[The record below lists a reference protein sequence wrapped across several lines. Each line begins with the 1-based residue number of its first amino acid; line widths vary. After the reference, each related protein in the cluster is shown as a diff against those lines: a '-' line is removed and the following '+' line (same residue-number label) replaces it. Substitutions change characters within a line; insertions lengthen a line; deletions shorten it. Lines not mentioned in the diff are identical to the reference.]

1 MSVSFLM
8 SITKE
13 TEPLLENHLYK
24 SFLPLAFYQPL
35 YQKYLLHLSPIYR
48 TSNISFC
55 DQKIM
60 FFLHHMSITAL
71 LVLFL
76 LSVKN
81 FTFMPRLILSTLTKL
96 CQIQL
101 KDKLN
106 NFLLSHKVSEVYVC
120 HSGITPQTPIVTI
133 LRSNVFVLSFIKF
146 CIKQAFIFKFWM
158 IFGKVMGVYSQKI
171 AKKKHQKYFFLVQFH
186 M

>member
-60 FFLHHMSITAL
+60 FFLHHTSITAL

-106 NFLLSHKVSEVYVC
+106 NFLLSHKVS
-120 HSGITPQTPIVTI
+120 I

-171 AKKKHQKYFFLVQFH
+171 AKKKHQKYFFLVQFL